1 MGKAEKNRRLRA
13 RLRRLARESRF
24 WASVLRHLETSSRS
38 ARVVNMYH
46 LNRVEAPG
54 GRVLVVGKLLGVGSL
69 KRPLKVV
76 AFDFS
81 DAAYKKIVEA
91 GGEAYYLE
99 EYLDKG
105 GGVEGFVIVG

>member
-1 MGKAEKNRRLRA
+1 MGKTEKNSRLRA
-13 RLRRLARESRF
+13 RLRRLAKESRF
-24 WASVLRHLETSSRS
+24 WASVLRHLETSSRR
-38 ARVVNMYH
+38 ARTVNVYH

-54 GRVLVVGKLLGVGSL
+54 GMGLVVGKLLGVGSL

-81 DAAYKKIVEA
+81 DAAYRKILEV

-99 EYLDKG
+99 EYLDQG
-105 GGVEGFVIVG
+105 GGDKGFVIVG